1 MAKKQKKPADN
12 KLEQVEDAV
21 QAFIKDLAAACIDDI
36 KDLPADTRLVFL
48 TKIIQI
54 LNQND

>member
-1 MAKKQKKPADN
+1 MAKKKKPADN

-54 LNQND
+54 LNKND